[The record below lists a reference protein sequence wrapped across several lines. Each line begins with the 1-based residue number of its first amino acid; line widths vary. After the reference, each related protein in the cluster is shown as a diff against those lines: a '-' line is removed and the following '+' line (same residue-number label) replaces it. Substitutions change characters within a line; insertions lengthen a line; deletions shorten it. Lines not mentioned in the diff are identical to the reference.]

1 MTIIELQDK
10 LIDAKNQARY
20 WEMQAA
26 EWKEDSLKWR
36 ELYRKAI
43 KHDHKIIQH
52 LKEASHDYGAL

>member
-1 MTIIELQDK
+1 MTILEMQDK

-20 WEMQAA
+20 WETQAM

-43 KHDHKIIQH
+43 AHDGRIIAQLQEGEH
-52 LKEASHDYGAL
+52 GH

>member
-20 WEMQAA
+20 WEMEAQQ
-26 EWKEDSLKWR
+26 WKADSLKWR

-43 KHDHKIIQH
+43 QHDGRIIAQ
-52 LKEASHDYGAL
+52 LQEGPR